1 MDWHDYLIRRN
12 ARIPKKEIEEQH
24 MIITV
29 IRVFVGKRSTIWVLE
44 ALAGFT
50 CIVKGV
56 EK

>member
-12 ARIPKKEIEEQH
+12 TRILKKEIEEQN
-24 MIITV
+24 MIINV

-44 ALAGFT
+44 ALDGFT
-50 CIVKGV
+50 YIVKGV